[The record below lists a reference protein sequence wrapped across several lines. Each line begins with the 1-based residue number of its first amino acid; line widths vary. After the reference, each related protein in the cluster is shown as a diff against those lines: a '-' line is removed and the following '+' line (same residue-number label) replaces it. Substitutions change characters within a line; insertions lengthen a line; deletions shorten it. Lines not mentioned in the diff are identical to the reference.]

1 MGLPYNLRLHKM
13 VVVERIELSLSES
26 KSDVLRI
33 TLRYT
38 TQQQKQLSGHN
49 LSIIGEAVSTTSTKI
64 DKTYALKM

>member
-64 DKTYALKM
+64 DKTYTLKM